1 MVVNNK
7 KKTIDENAALRMI
20 LEGTATETGEAFFK
34 ALVENLAKALNMKG
48 AWVTEYL
55 EKEGVLRSIA
65 FWLDDALVDEYEY
78 KISGTPC
85 EPVIEERR
93 LVHVPENVVA
103 LFPDDPDLE
112 PFDAVSYAGV
122 PLLDID
128 GTILGHLAVLDSKP
142 MPEEPRGMTIFRI
155 FASRAC
161 AELRRLKAES
171 QVRQRE
177 EKLGRLIDSAMD
189 AIIELN
195 CDSEITMMNSAS
207 EKIFMQSTDKLI
219 GTNFLDMLSKES
231 AYKLTLLIEELIKI
245 KEGDKFL
252 WIPGGL
258 SAKKSDGNHFPA
270 EATISRSE
278 LGKENFFTII
288 LRNVNDRLLAENK
301 IKSLSNETEYLKEE
315 IKSLLNFDE
324 IIGDSKALQRVFE
337 EINQVSGTD
346 ATILITGETGT
357 GKELIARAVHAE
369 SGRRSNP
376 LIKVNCAAIPAA
388 LIESEF
394 FGHLKGAFTG
404 ASSDREGRFALAD
417 GGTIFL
423 DEIGELPLDLQSKL
437 LRVLQE
443 GEFEPVGSSRTIKVD
458 VRVIC
463 ATNRNLLKTVEEGKF
478 RQDLY
483 YRLNVFPIE
492 VPPLRERGADVIKL
506 ASAFSEKSARKI
518 GVDISPLSDADIA
531 RLKPYSWPGNIRE
544 LQNVIERAVITS
556 ISGKLNLE
564 RALPELS
571 GQEAFSPGELN
582 DSESKRVRTAKEM
595 LEIERRNIIL
605 ALETTNWRVSGQKGA
620 AALLGVPST
629 TLSSRI
635 KALGIE
641 PPH

>member
-1 MVVNNK
+1 MSDK
-7 KKTIDENAALRMI
+7 RDLKTIDENAALRMI
-20 LEGTATETGEAFFK
+20 LEGTATETGEPFFK

-55 EKEGVLRSIA
+55 EEEGLLRSIA
-65 FWLDDALVDEYEY
+65 FWLDGAFVKEYEY

-85 EPVIEERR
+85 EPVIKEKR

-112 PFDAVSYAGV
+112 PLDAVSYAGV

-142 MPEEPRGMTIFRI
+142 MPEEPKGMTIFRI

-161 AELRRLKAES
+161 AELRRLRAES
-171 QVRQRE
+171 EVHQRE
-177 EKLGRLIDSAMD
+177 EKLGRLVDSAMD
-189 AIIELN
+189 AIIELD
-195 CDSEITMMNSAS
+195 CDSNITMMNSAA
-207 EKIFMQSTDKLI
+207 EKIFMYSPEQLI
-219 GTNFLDMLSKES
+219 GENFSNLLSKES
-231 AYKLTLLIEELIKI
+231 AYKFPLIIDELIQR
-245 KEGDKFL
+245 EQGDKYL

-258 SAKKSDGNHFPA
+258 SARRSNGDFFPA
-270 EATISRSE
+270 EATISCYE

-288 LRNVNDRLLAENK
+288 LRNVNDRLKAENK
-301 IKSLSNETEYLKEE
+301 IKSLSNEAQYLKEE

-324 IIGDSKALQRVFE
+324 IIGESEALLKVLG

-346 ATILITGETGT
+346 ATVLITGETGT
-357 GKELIARAVHAE
+357 GKELIARAIHAE
-369 SGRRSNP
+369 SGRRNNP

-388 LIESEF
+388 LIESES

-404 ASSDREGRFALAD
+404 AASDREGRFALAD

-423 DEIGELPLDLQSKL
+423 DEIVELPLDLQSKL

-443 GEFEPVGSSRTIKVD
+443 GEFEPIGSSRTIKVN

-463 ATNRNLLKTVEEGKF
+463 ATNRDLLKTIEEGKF

-483 YRLNVFPIE
+483 YRVNVFPIE
-492 VPPLRERGADVIKL
+492 VPPLRERGDDVIKL
-506 ASAFSEKSARKI
+506 ASVFSEKSARNMGI
-518 GVDISPLSDADIA
+518 DISPLSDADIV
-531 RLKPYSWPGNIRE
+531 RLKSYDWPGNIRE
-544 LQNVIERAVITS
+544 LHNVIERAVITS
-556 ISGKLNLE
+556 RDGRLNLD

-571 GQEAFSPGELN
+571 GEDVRSSGQIN
-582 DSESKRVRTAKEM
+582 DLEPARIRTAKEIQEM
-595 LEIERRNIIL
+595 ERLNIIL
-605 ALETTNWRVSGQKGA
+605 ALESTKWRVSGEKGA
-620 AALLGVPST
+620 AALLGIPST

-635 KALGIE
+635 KALGVKR
-641 PPH
+641 PA

>member
-1 MVVNNK
+1 MAVNNK

-55 EKEGVLRSIA
+55 EKQGVLRSIA

-85 EPVIEERR
+85 ESVIEEKR
-93 LVHVPENVVA
+93 LVHVPENVVT
-103 LFPDDPDLE
+103 LYPDDPDLE
-112 PFDAVSYAGV
+112 PFDAVSYVGV

-142 MPEEPRGMTIFRI
+142 MPEEPRGLTIFRI

-161 AELRRLKAES
+161 AELRRLRAES
-171 QVRQRE
+171 EIHQRE
-177 EKLGRLIDSAMD
+177 EKLGRLVDSAMD

-195 CDSEITMMNSAS
+195 CDGDITMMNLAA
-207 EKIFMQSTDKLI
+207 EKIFMESADKLI
-219 GTNFLDMLSKES
+219 GENLSSLFSKES
-231 AYKLTLLIEELIKI
+231 AYKLTLIIDELIQI

-258 SAKKSDGNHFPA
+258 SARGSDDKLFQA
-270 EATISRSE
+270 EATISHYE
-278 LGKENFFTII
+278 LGTENFFTII

-301 IKSLSNETEYLKEE
+301 IKALSSEAEYLKEE

-324 IIGDSKALQRVFE
+324 IIGNSKALQKVFD

-357 GKELIARAVHAE
+357 GKELIARAIHAE
-369 SGRRSNP
+369 SKRSNNQ

-394 FGHLKGAFTG
+394 FGHIKGAYTG
-404 ASSDREGRFALAD
+404 ATSDREGRFALAD
-417 GGTIFL
+417 RGTIFL

-443 GEFEPVGSSRTIKVD
+443 GEFEPVGSSQTIKVN

-463 ATNRNLLKTVEEGKF
+463 ATNRNLLETVNEGKF
-478 RQDLY
+478 RQDLF

-492 VPPLRERGADVIKL
+492 VPALRERGDDIIKL
-506 ASAFSEKSARKI
+506 ASSFSEKSAHKMGI
-518 GVDISPLSDADIA
+518 NISPLSDEDMM
-531 RLKPYSWPGNIRE
+531 RFKLYQWPGNVRE

-556 ISGKLNLE
+556 RDGKLNLDQ
-564 RALPELS
+564 ALPEMPS
-571 GQEAFSPGELN
+571 KNLN
-582 DSESKRVRTAKEM
+582 SSEEIHDGGSSQVRTAKEI
-595 LEIERRNIIL
+595 LDIERSNIIL
-605 ALETTNWRVSGQKGA
+605 ALESTSWRVSGDKGA
-620 AALLGVPST
+620 AALLGIPST

-641 PPH
+641 RKG

>member
-1 MVVNNK
+1 MSDK
-7 KKTIDENAALRMI
+7 SDLKTIDENASLRMI

-34 ALVENLAKALNMKG
+34 ALVENLSKALNMKG

-55 EKEGVLRSIA
+55 EEEGLLRSIA
-65 FWLDDALVDEYEY
+65 FWLDGALVKEYEY
-78 KISGTPC
+78 KIAGTPC
-85 EPVIEERR
+85 EPVIEEKR
-93 LVHVPENVVA
+93 LVHIPENVVA

-112 PFDAVSYAGV
+112 PYEAVSYAGV
-122 PLLDID
+122 PLLDVD

-161 AELRRLKAES
+161 AELRRIKAES
-171 QVRQRE
+171 EVHQRE

-195 CDSEITMMNSAS
+195 CDSDITMMNSAA
-207 EKIFMQSTDKLI
+207 EKVFKESADKLI
-219 GTNFLDMLSKES
+219 GANFLELLSKES
-231 AYKLTLLIEELIKI
+231 AYKLTLIIDELIEI
-245 KEGDKFL
+245 KEGDKYL

-258 SAKKSDGNHFPA
+258 SARGSDGNQFQA
-270 EATISRSE
+270 EATISRYV

-301 IKSLSNETEYLKEE
+301 IKSLSSETEYLKEE

-324 IIGDSKALQRVFE
+324 IIGDSKALQKVFG

-346 ATILITGETGT
+346 ATILISGETGT
-357 GKELIARAVHAE
+357 GKELIARAIHAE
-369 SGRRSNP
+369 SGRRNNP

-394 FGHLKGAFTG
+394 FGHLKGAYTG
-404 ASSDREGRFALAD
+404 ATSDREGRFALAD
-417 GGTIFL
+417 RGTIFL

-443 GEFEPVGSSRTIKVD
+443 GEFEPVGSSQTIKVN

-463 ATNRNLLKTVEEGKF
+463 ATNRDLLKTVEEGKF
-478 RQDLY
+478 RQDLF

-492 VPPLRERGADVIKL
+492 VPPLRERGDDVIKL
-506 ASAFSEKSARKI
+506 ASVFSEKSARKMGI
-518 GVDISPLSDADIA
+518 DVSPLSDEDMM
-531 RLKPYSWPGNIRE
+531 RLKSYEWLGNIRE

-556 ISGKLNLE
+556 SN
-564 RALPELS
+564 
-571 GQEAFSPGELN
+571 GELN
-582 DSESKRVRTAKEM
+582 LDSALPAVPGVEVSFSGNIDDSESIQVRTSREIQ
-595 LEIERRNIIL
+595 EIERRNIIL
-605 ALETTNWRVSGQKGA
+605 ALEKTNWRVSGEKGA
-620 AALLGVPST
+620 AALLGMPST

-635 KALGIE
+635 KALGIKR
-641 PPH
+641 PA

>member
-1 MVVNNK
+1 MAVNNK
-7 KKTIDENAALRMI
+7 KKTIDENAALLMI

-55 EKEGVLRSIA
+55 EKQGVLRSIA

-85 EPVIEERR
+85 ESVIEEKR
-93 LVHVPENVVA
+93 LVHVPENVVT
-103 LFPDDPDLE
+103 LYPDDPDLE
-112 PFDAVSYAGV
+112 PFDAVSYVGV

-142 MPEEPRGMTIFRI
+142 MPEEPRGLTIFRI

-161 AELRRLKAES
+161 AELRRLRAES
-171 QVRQRE
+171 EIHQRE
-177 EKLGRLIDSAMD
+177 EKLGRLVDSAMD

-195 CDSEITMMNSAS
+195 CDGDITMMNLAA
-207 EKIFMQSTDKLI
+207 EKIFMESADKLI
-219 GTNFLDMLSKES
+219 GENLSSLFSKES
-231 AYKLTLLIEELIKI
+231 AYKLTLIIDELIQI

-258 SAKKSDGNHFPA
+258 SARGSDDKLFQA
-270 EATISRSE
+270 EATISHYE
-278 LGKENFFTII
+278 LGTENFFTII

-301 IKSLSNETEYLKEE
+301 IKALSSEAEYLKEE

-324 IIGDSKALQRVFE
+324 IIGNSKALQKVFD

-357 GKELIARAVHAE
+357 GKELIARAIHAE
-369 SGRRSNP
+369 SKRSNNQ

-394 FGHLKGAFTG
+394 FGHIKGAYTG
-404 ASSDREGRFALAD
+404 ATSDREGRFALAD
-417 GGTIFL
+417 RGTIFL

-443 GEFEPVGSSRTIKVD
+443 GEFEPVGSSQTIKVN

-463 ATNRNLLKTVEEGKF
+463 ATNRNLLETVNEGKF
-478 RQDLY
+478 RQDLF

-492 VPPLRERGADVIKL
+492 VPALRERGDDIIKL
-506 ASAFSEKSARKI
+506 ASSFSEKSAHKMGI
-518 GVDISPLSDADIA
+518 NISPLSDEDMM
-531 RLKPYSWPGNIRE
+531 RFKLYQWPGNVRE

-556 ISGKLNLE
+556 RDGKLNLDQ
-564 RALPELS
+564 ALPEMPS
-571 GQEAFSPGELN
+571 KNLN
-582 DSESKRVRTAKEM
+582 SSEEIHDGGSSQVRTAKEI
-595 LEIERRNIIL
+595 LDIERSNIIL
-605 ALETTNWRVSGQKGA
+605 ALESTSWRVSGDKGA
-620 AALLGVPST
+620 AALLGIPST

-641 PPH
+641 RKG